1 MKENLENIIK
11 NKRHEFDLAEPNI
24 GHFERFEA
32 KLNAYNKPSSKGVY
46 WSWLAAAASV
56 IIILGIWFG
65 NNFAPDKGLELADIS
80 PKMEETQSFFVQ
92 TIQKEIALIEKNK
105 TPENQEIIDDAF
117 VQLNKLEKNYK
128 KLTLELKES
137 NEDKRVIYAMIF
149 NFQQRI
155 EILQNLM
162 QQLEDV
168 EQIENQN
175 EQII

>member
-1 MKENLENIIK
+1 MKDNLENTIK
-11 NKRHEFDLAEPNI
+11 EKRNEFDFAEPNI

-32 KLNAYNKPSSKGVY
+32 RLKAQSKPKSKVVY
-46 WSWLAAAASV
+46 WPWLSVAASI

-65 NNFAPDKGLELADIS
+65 GNFTPNKGLELADIS
-80 PKMEETQSFFVQ
+80 PKMEETQSFFIQ
-92 TIQKEIALIEKNK
+92 TIQKEIAQIEKNK
-105 TPENQEIIDDAF
+105 TPENQKIIDDAF
-117 VQLNKLEKNYK
+117 SQLRILEKSYK

-162 QQLEDV
+162 QQLEDI
-168 EQIENQN
+168 EQFENQN

>member
-1 MKENLENIIK
+1 MKDNLEIIFK
-11 NKRHEFDLAEPNI
+11 ERKREFDIAEPNI

-32 KLNAYNKPSSKGVY
+32 KLKAQNKPKSRVVY
-46 WSWLAAAASV
+46 WPWLAAAASV
-56 IIILGIWFG
+56 IIIFGIWFG
-65 NNFAPDKGLELADIS
+65 GNFNPNKGLELADVS

-105 TPENQEIIDDAF
+105 TPKNQKIIDDAF
-117 VQLNKLEKNYK
+117 LQLNKLEENYK
-128 KLTLELKES
+128 KLTVQLKES
-137 NEDKRVIYAMIF
+137 SEDKRVIYAMIF